1 MTKFVVRLVG
11 EDSARTFET
20 PGESETI
27 EGAAQQL
34 VDRGYLLGKMK
45 TRASARA
52 PRGGDPRLAGEM
64 DYPRSCQVGDVG
76 PLRGEQCDMQ
86 SSRALSD
93 LT

>member
-45 TRASARA
+45 TSERA
-52 PRGGDPRLAGEM
+52 PEPQEVAILA
-64 DYPRSCQVGDVG
+64 SQVKWITHA
-76 PLRGEQCDMQ
+76 PARQAM
-86 SSRALSD
+86 
-93 LT
+93 